1 MQIQKNV
8 SLKSFNTFGI
18 NVKTAYFYEIKTVE
32 ELIVFLQENKK
43 VLYEPL
49 LILGGGSNILFTKDF
64 PGIVLRNN
72 ISGIQTIREDE
83 DNAWVQVGAGK
94 NWHTFV
100 LHCIDLGYGGIENL
114 SLIPGTVG
122 AAPMQNIGAYGVEIK
137 DVFEQLE
144 AIHIETGELSYF
156 TNNDCRFGYRESI
169 FKNIYKDKF
178 IITSVTL
185 KLSKHP
191 IINTSYGA
199 IEQTLQSMGITSP
212 GIQDVSNAVIHIRQS
227 KLPDPAAI
235 GNAGSFFK
243 NPIIEKTVYENLK
256 AEYPEIPG
264 YEVSPH
270 EMKVPA
276 GWLIEQCGWKGK
288 RFGDVGVHKN
298 QALVL
303 VNYGNAAGEAV
314 KELAFTISASIAE
327 KFSIELTPEVN
338 II

>member
-18 NVKTAYFYEIKTVE
+18 NVKTAYFSEVRTIE
-32 ELIVFLQENKK
+32 ELLVFLQENKK

-49 LILGGGSNILFTKDF
+49 LILGGGSNVLFTKDF

-72 ISGIQTIREDE
+72 IHGIQVIREDE
-83 DNAWVQVGAGK
+83 SNAWVQVGAGE

-100 LHCIDLGYGGIENL
+100 LHCIGLGYGGIENL

-156 TNNDCRFGYRESI
+156 TNDDCRFGYRESI

-185 KLSKHP
+185 RLSKRP
-191 IINTSYGA
+191 VINTSYGA

-212 GIQDVSNAVIHIRQS
+212 SIHDVSNAVIHIRQS
-227 KLPDPAAI
+227 KLPNPAAI

-243 NPIIEKTVYENLK
+243 NPVIEKTVYENLK
-256 AEYPEIPG
+256 AKYPEIPG

-270 EMKVPA
+270 KMKVPA

-314 KELAFTISASIAE
+314 KELAFEIRDSV
-327 KFSIELTPEVN
+327 IEHFGIKLTPEVN